1 MYAADNAKTAARAP
15 LTVPKLRQMKAESQ
29 RIAALTAYDASFSR
43 VLDAAGVDV
52 VLVGDSLGMVIQGH
66 GSTLPVTVD
75 DIVYHTAC
83 VARGLRS
90 ALLIADM
97 PFQSYATTDRAI
109 DAASAMLAE
118 GGASMVKLEGAGPLL
133 ESIRFLSERD
143 IPVCAHLGLT
153 PQSVLKLGGYK
164 VQGREDAAAK
174 KLLEDAKAVAD
185 AGADLL
191 VLECVPTAIAS
202 LVTRSIAI
210 PTIGIGAGPGC
221 DGQILVLHDLLGINS
236 GHRRPR
242 FVKDFLADGGSIE
255 GAIKAY
261 VDAVKSGAFPTA
273 EHSYE
278 S

>member
-1 MYAADNAKTAARAP
+1 MYADNAKTAARAP
-15 LTVPKLRQMKAESQ
+15 LTVPKLRQMKAEAQ
-29 RIAALTAYDASFSR
+29 PIVALTAYDASFAR

-52 VLVGDSLGMVIQGH
+52 VLVGDSLGMVVQGH

-90 ALLIADM
+90 ALLISDM
-97 PFQSYATTDRAI
+97 PFQSYATPDRAI
-109 DAASAMLAE
+109 DAASAMLAQ

-164 VQGREDAAAK
+164 VQGREEAAAK
-174 KLLEDAKAVAD
+174 KLLDDARAVAD

-191 VLECVPTAIAS
+191 VLECVPSAIAAE
-202 LVTRSIAI
+202 VTRSIPI
-210 PTIGIGAGPGC
+210 PTIGIGAGAGC

-242 FVKDFLADGGSIE
+242 FVKDFLATGGSIE

-261 VDAVKSGAFPTA
+261 VDAVRTRSFPAA
-273 EHSYE
+273 EHGYE

>member
-1 MYAADNAKTAARAP
+1 MYADNAKTAARAP

-29 RIAALTAYDASFSR
+29 RIAALTAYDASFAR

-109 DAASAMLAE
+109 DAATAMLAD
-118 GGASMVKLEGAGPLL
+118 GGASMVKLEGAGALL
-133 ESIRFLSERD
+133 ESIHFLSERD

-191 VLECVPTAIAS
+191 VLECVPTAIAT

-261 VDAVKSGAFPTA
+261 VDAVKSGAFPAA

>member
-1 MYAADNAKTAARAP
+1 MYADNAKTAARAP
-15 LTVPKLRQMKAESQ
+15 LTVPKLRQMKAES
-29 RIAALTAYDASFSR
+29 RPIAALTAYDASFAR

-66 GSTLPVTVD
+66 GSTLPVTVE

-90 ALLIADM
+90 ALLISDM
-97 PFQSYATTDRAI
+97 PFQSYATPDRAI
-109 DAASAMLAE
+109 DAASAMLAQ
-118 GGASMVKLEGAGPLL
+118 GGASMVKLEGAGALL

-164 VQGREDAAAK
+164 VQGREEEAAR
-174 KLLEDAKAVAD
+174 KLLDDAKAVAE

-191 VLECVPTAIAS
+191 VLECVPTAIARE
-202 LVTRSIAI
+202 VTRSIAI

-242 FVKDFLADGGSIE
+242 FVRDFLADGGSIE
-255 GAIKAY
+255 GAIKSY
-261 VDAVKSGAFPTA
+261 VDAVKSGAFPTN